1 MYSNNSLTNL
11 KLLTAKIIISYV
23 YGRIIQNIYVLV
35 EYREKLK
42 RSLNTIYSLQEL
54 MKLIIIINK
63 ELN

>member
-23 YGRIIQNIYVLV
+23 YGRIIQNIYGLV